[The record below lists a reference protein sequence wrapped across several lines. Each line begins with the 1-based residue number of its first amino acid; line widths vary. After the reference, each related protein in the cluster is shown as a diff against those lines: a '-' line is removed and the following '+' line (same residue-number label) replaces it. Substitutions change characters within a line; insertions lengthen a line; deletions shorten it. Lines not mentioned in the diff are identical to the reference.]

1 MKIAVIGAGMVGISI
16 CDYLLLMGNCAELVL
31 VDLDQDKAKGEIM
44 DFSHTTALSFSKNTR
59 LIAGDYSDCR
69 GANIIIITAGAQIK
83 EGQTRDQLARTNAQV
98 SIDIAKALEPYA
110 PNATLILV
118 SNPVDITTYFVIAH
132 TGYLPHQVISAG
144 CIIDT
149 ARLMTILGQ
158 RLGIDPKNITG
169 YVLGEHG
176 KTAFI
181 PWSLL
186 NIAGMSPEDYC
197 HQHQIKK
204 LDHPQILEEVK
215 QAGIEIFNLKGNT
228 NHGIAASVFRI
239 VQALTVSEH
248 SILPVGVLLQGE
260 YGLDDVVLSVP
271 TVIDRH
277 GIARIIKAPLTEQE
291 MQQLHTSGQFI
302 QTLISEVKEHFRYD
316 NESK

>member
-16 CDYLLLMGNCAELVL
+16 CDYLLLMGNCAELIL
-31 VDLDQDKAKGEIM
+31 VDLDHEKAAGEIM

-59 LIAGDYSDCR
+59 LVAGDYSDCR
-69 GANIIIITAGAQIK
+69 GADIVIITAGAQIQK
-83 EGQTRDQLARTNAQV
+83 GQTRDQLATTNAQV
-98 SIDIAKALEPYA
+98 TIEIAKALEPYA
-110 PNATLILV
+110 PNATLVLV
-118 SNPVDITTYFVIAH
+118 SNPVDITAYFVMAH

-144 CIIDT
+144 CIIDS

-158 RLGIDPKNITG
+158 RLGIDPKNIAG

-186 NIAGMSPEDYC
+186 NIAGMSLEDYC
-197 HQHQIKK
+197 QQHHIKPPDHQ
-204 LDHPQILEEVK
+204 QILDDVK
-215 QAGIEIFNLKGNT
+215 QVGIEIFNRKGNT

-248 SILPVGVLLQGE
+248 SILPVGVLLQGD

-271 TVIDRH
+271 TVIDRQ

-291 MQQLHTSGQFI
+291 REQLHASGHFL
-302 QTLISEVKEHFRYD
+302 QTLIAEVKQAL
-316 NESK
+316 

>member
-31 VDLDQDKAKGEIM
+31 VDINQERAAGEIM

-59 LIAGDYSDCR
+59 LVAGDYSDCR
-69 GANIIIITAGAQIK
+69 GADIVIITAGAQIQK
-83 EGQTRDQLARTNAQV
+83 GQTRDQLASTNARV
-98 SIDIAKALEPYA
+98 AIDIAKALEPYA

-118 SNPVDITTYFVIAH
+118 SNPVDITAYFVIAH
-132 TGYLPHQVISAG
+132 TGYLPHQVISSG
-144 CIIDT
+144 CIIDS

-158 RLGIDPKNITG
+158 SLDIDPKNVAG

-186 NIAGMSPEDYC
+186 NIAGMSLEDYC
-197 HQHQIKK
+197 RLHQVQLPNHE
-204 LDHPQILEEVK
+204 QILEDVK
-215 QAGIEIFNLKGNT
+215 QVGIEIFNRKGNT

-291 MQQLHTSGQFI
+291 MQQLHASGQFI
-302 QTLISEVKEHFRYD
+302 QDLISEVKEHFRYD